1 MDVSI
6 SDFAKI
12 VRKLTGVAITPGTE
26 FGPQFIHNF
35 RVNFS
40 QDHDDAIDAVK
51 RVMNVMERY
60 RSK

>member
-12 VRKLTGVAITPGTE
+12 VRKLTGVIITPGTE
-26 FGPQFIHNF
+26 FGLQFTRSF

-40 QDHDDAIDAVK
+40 QDPQNTHDAID
-51 RVMNVMERY
+51 RVLQIMERY
-60 RSK
+60 RSR